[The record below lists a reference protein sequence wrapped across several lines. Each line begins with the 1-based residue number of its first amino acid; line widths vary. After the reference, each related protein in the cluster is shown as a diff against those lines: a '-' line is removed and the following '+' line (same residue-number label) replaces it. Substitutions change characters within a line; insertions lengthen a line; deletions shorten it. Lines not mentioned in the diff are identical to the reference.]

1 VRNITN
7 ACWLVKTLFPASIE
21 RFKGTIVLA
30 FQSGYYLDGKKATL
44 ISMADDI
51 RILAYVK
58 AKGR

>member
-1 VRNITN
+1 
-7 ACWLVKTLFPASIE
+7 VKTLFPASIE